1 MTTACFYCGKTTEP
15 TTKFVIEYKDYYEY
29 RDYPAH
35 KDNYN
40 LRTRPI
46 WRTFRTIMAHSQRC
60 AEEQWGD
67 IGSDLNWTHRMK
79 ELDWRVRQEKELEHP
94 NVVAG

>member
-1 MTTACFYCGKTTEP
+1 MTTCFYCDKTTEP
-15 TTKFVIEYKDYYEY
+15 TKKFAIEYKDHYTW
-29 RDYPAH
+29 DT
-35 KDNYN
+35 K
-40 LRTRPI
+40 PI

-67 IGSDLNWTHRMK
+67 IGSDLTWTLEMK
-79 ELDWRVRQEKELEHP
+79 HLEWRVSRKKELEHP